1 RALATTDKPGLR
13 ALMRVAQVDPT
24 RLDATAVGFRLAP
37 RINAAGRLHRAD
49 AGLELVLTRD
59 PARAEAVA
67 DELDRVN
74 AERRH
79 VEERIRFE
87 AEARVAE
94 HGDQPAYVLAGEGWH
109 PGVVGI
115 VASRIAERHH
125 RPTVLVALDGGRG
138 TGSGRS
144 IPGFDLLAG
153 LDACAAHLTRHGGHR
168 PAAGGARSR
177 AVAFGC
183 AGRLPVDPD
192 TPADATFTLELDDW
206 RGTVEPRLR
215 LRHAQPCAPAPIT
228 LAGEP
233 DDDFAAA
240 LAAYDDTEAAAD
252 GGAARRDAAANE
264 GAAAPATRVA
274 ASGPAGAG
282 PADTPR
288 PLAPRRARGPVRD
301 RRDRGVAGIV
311 AAVVASG

>member
-1 RALATTDKPGLR
+1 
-13 ALMRVAQVDPT
+13 
-24 RLDATAVGFRLAP
+24 P

-115 VASRIAERHH
+115 AGRRTDPRPMGGGRHH
-125 RPTVLVALDGGRG
+125 VRFTPE
-138 TGSGRS
+138 
-144 IPGFDLLAG
+144 
-153 LDACAAHLTRHGGHR
+153 
-168 PAAGGARSR
+168 AGGARSR

-192 TPADATFTLELDDW
+192 TAADATFTLELDDW

-228 LAGEP
+228 LAG
-233 DDDFAAA
+233 
-240 LAAYDDTEAAAD
+240 
-252 GGAARRDAAANE
+252 
-264 GAAAPATRVA
+264 
-274 ASGPAGAG
+274 
-282 PADTPR
+282 
-288 PLAPRRARGPVRD
+288 
-301 RRDRGVAGIV
+301 
-311 AAVVASG
+311 